1 MRVAIVSPYSVGPM
15 RGNITTVR
23 RIRRFLEQV
32 GIETIVLPV
41 DTMPASEMRQHVV
54 SFAPDI
60 IHGFHARYCGETTR
74 QLANGLSRPYLIT
87 ITGSD
92 INDPALRD
100 HPDTARAVAAAAAI
114 ACFDDQEAGTVATCF
129 PDARE
134 RISVIPQGVEPPPIT
149 GQCPFEFPDNAL
161 VLLLPA
167 ALRPVKNVAFPISA
181 LPPLLGDNPALLL
194 AIAGGV
200 IDQGY
205 AAAIGE
211 MLSAAPWAR
220 WLGEVP
226 YERMGDLYAR
236 ADIVLNCSLFEGMP
250 NSLLEAM
257 ALGRPVL
264 AADIPGNRSLIRDG
278 ETGVMFRDETDFRR
292 QLLRLAN
299 DPTLRASC
307 GRNAREYVLTHLS
320 PMRETEGYVSLY
332 KTVLHG

>member
-23 RIRRFLEQV
+23 RIRRFLEQLET
-32 GIETIVLPV
+32 ETIVLPA
-41 DTMPASEMRQHVV
+41 DTLSASEMRQLLT

-74 QLANGLSRPYLIT
+74 QLANELSAPYLIT

-92 INDPALRD
+92 INDPTLRN
-100 HPDTARAVAAAAAI
+100 HPDTARAVVAAAAI
-114 ACFDDQEAGTVATCF
+114 ACFDDHEAKAVATHF
-129 PDARE
+129 PDTGK
-134 RISVIPQGVEPPPIT
+134 RIFVIPQGIEPPPVT
-149 GQCPFEFPDNAL
+149 GHCPFEFPENAL

-167 ALRPVKNVAFPISA
+167 ALRPVKNVAFPIRA

-200 IDQGY
+200 IDQSY
-205 AAAIGE
+205 ATAIRDMLAA
-211 MLSAAPWAR
+211 SSCAR

-226 YERMGDLYAR
+226 YEQMGDLYVR

-264 AADIPGNRSLIRDG
+264 AVDIPGNRSLVRDG
-278 ETGVMFRDETDFRR
+278 ETGVLFRDETDFRR

-299 DPTLRASC
+299 DPTLRANC
-307 GRNAREYVLTHLS
+307 GRNAREYVLTQLS
-320 PMRETEGYVSLY
+320 PTREAEGYLRLY
-332 KTVLHG
+332 KTVLHR